1 MNIDIRTLVIVL
13 SIASLLQVF
22 ALFVQYRVNQ
32 TYRGIGWWV
41 LGYGSL
47 TIGYGL
53 LFLRGLVTVKLITV
67 ILANG
72 LVILGPILL
81 YVGVLRFLEQREK
94 RGVVILILAVYLL
107 SFLHYT
113 YVDDDF
119 TARTVIVYGLAAAV
133 SLLTAQKLFRHR
145 IRAIATSA
153 TVNALLFFAQGC
165 FFAFRAAAALAAD
178 AAGGLFSPTVMM
190 TASFLFLFAE
200 GIVLTFGLI
209 IMVNQRL
216 HTEMREAKE
225 HFELIFNTSPD
236 AVLITHPEDGAIV
249 NLNEGFTA
257 LTGFTRAETIGKSSH
272 DIQLWEDIRDRK
284 RALAELGERGLL
296 ENMEVTFRRRDGN
309 PITGILSA
317 RMITLQGQS
326 HIISVTRDITDRKR
340 AEEALKKSEEQ
351 VRLMLNSTAE
361 AIYGI
366 DMQGN
371 CTFANPACLR
381 ILGYANLEELLG
393 RNMHNLIHHSH
404 ADGTPM
410 AVEVCKI
417 FQAFREGRGM
427 HVDDE
432 VLWRADGTSFPA
444 EYWSY
449 PQIENGVLYGAV
461 VTFLDITRRKRAQ
474 EALEESERRY
484 RELSIID
491 NLTQLYNSRHF
502 NHQFTIEI
510 DRVNRYGE
518 PLTLIMLDVD
528 NFKGFNDTYGHVE
541 GDQVLA
547 RLGQV
552 IKRCLRKTDSAYRYG
567 GEEFTIL
574 LPETGGRDGVTLAE
588 RIRTEFARETFSPAT
603 GGEVHLSMSIG
614 LAQYRPPEDARAFVS
629 RVDQFMY
636 QAKKAG
642 KDRVCAEPDPQF
654 P

>member
-13 SIASLLQVF
+13 SIASLLQVL
-22 ALFVQYRVNQ
+22 ALFVQFRINKA
-32 TYRGIGWWV
+32 YRGVGWWV
-41 LGYGSL
+41 LGYASL
-47 TIGYGL
+47 TVGYGL

-72 LVILGPILL
+72 LVILGPIFL
-81 YVGVLRFLEQREK
+81 YIGVLRFLGHREDQR
-94 RGVVILILAVYLL
+94 VVISILAFYLL
-107 SFLHYT
+107 SFLYYT
-113 YVDDDF
+113 YVDDDI
-119 TARTVIVYGLAAAV
+119 TLRTVIVYGLAAAV
-133 SLLTAQKLFRHR
+133 SLLTAQKLHALRT
-145 IRAIATSA
+145 RAIAISA

-165 FFAFRAAAALAAD
+165 FFAFRATVALTVD
-178 AAGGLFSPTVMM
+178 VIGSLFGPTVMM
-190 TASFLFLFAE
+190 TASFVFLFVE
-200 GIVLTFGLI
+200 GMVMTFGLI

-225 HFELIFNTSPD
+225 RFELIFNTSPD
-236 AVLITHPEDGAIV
+236 AVLITRLEDGAIV
-249 NLNEGFTA
+249 SINEGFTA
-257 LTGFTRAETIGKSSH
+257 LTGFTRAETIGKSSQ
-272 DIQLWEDIRDRK
+272 DIHLWDDIRDRQ
-284 RALAELGERGLL
+284 RILRELGEQGLL
-296 ENMEVTFRRRDGN
+296 ENWEVTFRRRDGS

-317 RMITLQGQS
+317 RMITLQGQP

-340 AEEALKKSEEQ
+340 AEEALRKSEEQ

-366 DMQGN
+366 DMEGN
-371 CTFANPACLR
+371 CTFANPACFK
-381 ILGYANLEELLG
+381 ILGYADQEQLLG

-410 AVEVCKI
+410 PVEVCKI
-417 FQAFREGRGM
+417 YRAFREGRGM

-449 PQIENGVLYGAV
+449 PQIENGVLRGAV
-461 VTFLDITRRKRAQ
+461 VTFLDITKRKRAL

-502 NHQFTIEI
+502 AHQFTVEI

-528 NFKGFNDTYGHVE
+528 DFKAFNDTYGHVE

-552 IKRCLRKTDSAYRYG
+552 IRRCLRRTDSAYRYG

-574 LPETGGRDGVTLAE
+574 LPETGGRDGVALAE
-588 RIRTEFARETFSPAT
+588 RIRTEFARETFRPSP
-603 GGEVHLSMSIG
+603 GGEVHLSMSLG
-614 LAQYRPPEDARAFVS
+614 LAQYRPPEDARAFVN
-629 RVDQFMY
+629 RVDQLMY

-642 KDRVCAEPDPQF
+642 KNRVCAEPDPQF